1 MEAPVFR
8 NHFALETVWHLD
20 TTLEEIRG
28 LFEDLLRNPGSLP
41 RLWPHA
47 FLECRVLEPGDARA
61 LQRVMRLQT
70 RGFLPYRLR
79 WQVRLCEIRDLERY
93 AFDTCGDLTGRA
105 VFTVAATTRGVSV
118 ALDWRLTVRK
128 PLLRSVAW
136 LLKPLLAANHRW
148 AMARGR
154 ETVQREIHRRR
165 RAVSAAA

>member
-1 MEAPVFR
+1 MFR
-8 NHFALETVWHLD
+8 NQFSLETVWQLD
-20 TTLEEIRG
+20 CTLAEVRG
-28 LFEDLLRNPGSLP
+28 LFEDLLREPGKLP
-41 RLWPHA
+41 QLWPHA

-61 LQRVMRLQT
+61 LNRVMRLQT

-93 AFDTCGDLTGRA
+93 AFETAGDLSGRA
-105 VFTVAATTRGVSV
+105 VFTVAETPRGVTI

-136 LLKPLLAANHRW
+136 LLKPLLACNHRW

-154 ETVQREIHRRR
+154 ETVQSAIHRRR
-165 RAVSAAA
+165 MAVSAAA